1 MKIFFYRYIYKKTI
15 LIGLFLF
22 LTTCSST
29 SFIYTFVNKYI
40 QDEIT
45 FFLNLDK
52 EEEVLLSQKVSDMVE
67 WHRTSM
73 LPNYAVFLNKMAD
86 KLEEGKYGEADIF
99 LLLTDGRSLI
109 EETVVGLTPYASKFL
124 VEHQMIEDIEFIEKK
139 MLMRRQERIMELSKS
154 KDILFEDR
162 LKKLTSNF
170 ERFFGD
176 LNNSQMSLLKSHT
189 NLTLNES
196 RIRLHNRTV
205 RQKVFIRFLKTQPTE
220 LELTIYLEKLLLRG
234 YLITNPSY
242 KAFSEISLERFQK
255 LLVNML
261 AISSEEQR
269 NKIIKKLRDYA
280 KDFKAVSE

>member
-1 MKIFFYRYIYKKTI
+1 MIIFFYRYIYKITI
-15 LIGLFLF
+15 LMGLILL

-29 SFIYTFVNKYI
+29 RFIYTFVDKFI
-40 QDEIT
+40 QDEVT

-52 EEEVLLSQKVSDMVE
+52 EKEVLLSEQVSDMVE

-86 KLEEGKYGEADIF
+86 KLEEGKYGKADIF
-99 LLLTDGRSLI
+99 VLLTDGRSLI
-109 EETVVGLTPYASKFL
+109 EKTVIGLTPYATKFL
-124 VEHQMIEDIEFIEKK
+124 VKNQMIEDIEFIEKK

-154 KDILFEDR
+154 KDILYEDR

-176 LNNSQMSLLKSHT
+176 LNDSQMSLLKAHT

-205 RQKVFIRFLKTQPTE
+205 RQKVFIRFLKTQPSE
-220 LELTIYLEKLLLRG
+220 LQLTIFLEKLLLRG

-255 LLVNML
+255 LLINML

-269 NKIIKKLRDYA
+269 NTIINNLRDYA
-280 KDFKAVSE
+280 GDFRAVSE